1 MEDPPPANNK
11 RLKTRTCGLRE
22 QQRWFILTGSPEIT
36 NILMGSLLS
45 NQQESFFKPKYKL
58 F

>member
-22 QQRWFILTGSPEIT
+22 QQRWFILAESPAIT
-36 NILMGSLLS
+36 NILIGSLLR
-45 NQQESFFKPKYKL
+45 NQQQSLFKQK
-58 F
+58 